1 MKKRGTFR
9 SDPVIE
15 EALHKIRTE
24 LETFRS
30 DPVVVE
36 GLPKLRADLNT
47 LHVSIKMSYMAIKRL
62 YMLTVESMAESK
74 GTNPLIPLLAL
85 IEVVF
90 FVSGF
95 PFWEGKTRQKEVPLL
110 FQYIRIHRQRS
121 EDAFNELTYYQEW
134 LLKKGYPLWKVR
146 IIYHWRRS
154 CTRIQ
159 LLKSIALGSA
169 KQLFN
174 REIN

>member
-1 MKKRGTFR
+1 MKRRNTFGN
-9 SDPVIE
+9 DPVVIE
-15 EALHKIRTE
+15 SLHKIRTD
-24 LETFRS
+24 LET
-30 DPVVVE
+30 
-36 GLPKLRADLNT
+36 LRT
-47 LHVSIKMSYMAIKRL
+47 SIDRL
-62 YMLTVESMAESK
+62 YTALKRMYVLTVESMVESK
-74 GTNPLIPLLAL
+74 STNRKELSLIPFLAL

-90 FVSGF
+90 FVSSF
-95 PFWEGKTRQKEVPLL
+95 PFREGKTRQKEASLL
-110 FQYIRIHRQRS
+110 FQYIRIHQQHS

-159 LLKSIALGSA
+159 LLKSVVLGSA
-169 KQLFN
+169 KQLLN